1 MTEKSIAIGV
11 DVGGSH
17 VSCAAFD
24 LSENK
29 YLEHTHAENDLD
41 NHAAS
46 DVIISKWGDTIKK
59 AMELADLR
67 YRFCYARTVQL

>member
-41 NHAAS
+41 NMLEPAKPQKFDFTDANS
-46 DVIISKWGDTIKK
+46 FRKD
-59 AMELADLR
+59 LAD
-67 YRFCYARTVQL
+67 FISQLEEM